1 MLETIIRARV
11 ATNARRDRLAAAMR
25 GESGVELIT
34 VIIGIVIGIIVLGGI
49 FVALNAI
56 SGTAST
62 EVGDVD
68 TKLQGDTSW
77 D

>member
-1 MLETIIRARV
+1 
-11 ATNARRDRLAAAMR
+11 MR